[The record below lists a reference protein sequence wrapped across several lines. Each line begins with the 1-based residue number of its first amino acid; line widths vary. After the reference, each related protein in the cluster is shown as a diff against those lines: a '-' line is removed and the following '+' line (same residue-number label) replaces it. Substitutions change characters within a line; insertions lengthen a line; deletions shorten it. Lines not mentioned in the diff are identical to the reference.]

1 MSSASATT
9 TTLFNGSFA
18 THKHT
23 LFTSK
28 PSLPPTNLT
37 FPSNP
42 SWVPIKTQY
51 TSLSSSSF
59 TPLVAQTHQ
68 PTLVDE
74 VVEEDGELNWEEGKA
89 GTEASLADWD
99 GEGGEAEEGEEG
111 DSYPEPPEEAK
122 LFVGNLSYDVDSE
135 KLANIFD
142 KAGVV
147 EVAEVIYNRQT
158 DQSRGFGFVTMSTVE
173 EAEKAVEMFN
183 RYVSVPTVS
192 HYGHHMSLNKT
203 SNFIFHAR
211 ELRAFF
217 EWAWRAIEKGYYVPL
232 LDGNPKSTDLWI
244 ETNDRLPNLDINGR
258 LLTVNQAA
266 PRGSRPELPPRV
278 ARPSFRAYVGNL
290 AWEVDNARLKQI
302 FGEHGEVVDARVIC
316 EMETGRSRG
325 FGFVTMSN
333 EAALEDA
340 IDALDGQSLDGRV
353 VKVKVAEERPRRTF

>member
-1 MSSASATT
+1 MSCSSATTTTT
-9 TTLFNGSFA
+9 TTLFNGSFT

-42 SWVPIKTQY
+42 SWVPLKTQY

-89 GTEASLADWD
+89 GTDASLADWD

-173 EAEKAVEMFN
+173 EAEKAVEMFH
-183 RYVSVPTVS
+183 RY
-192 HYGHHMSLNKT
+192 
-203 SNFIFHAR
+203 
-211 ELRAFF
+211 
-217 EWAWRAIEKGYYVPL
+217 
-232 LDGNPKSTDLWI
+232 
-244 ETNDRLPNLDINGR
+244 DINGR

-278 ARPSFRAYVGNL
+278 AQPSFRAYVGNL

-302 FGEHGEVVDARVIC
+302 FSEHGEVVDARVIC

-333 EAALEDA
+333 QAALEDA

-353 VKVKVAEERPRRTF
+353 VKVKVAEERPRRAF